1 MSKLTRQNVRAF
13 LERDW
18 ALARRTKDEAV
29 ARYVQVR
36 GAASA
41 GALGQALLDQV
52 WPRINEPARRAED
65 LAHHLAMRKKLRTA
79 SRRRR

>member
-18 ALARRTKDEAV
+18 DLARRTKDEAV
-29 ARYVQVR
+29 ARYVQAR

-41 GALGQALLDQV
+41 GALAQALFDQV
-52 WPRINEPARRAED
+52 WPRINEPTRRAED
-65 LAHHLAMRKKLRTA
+65 LAHHLAMRKKLGKA
-79 SRRRR
+79 SRRR